1 MIPSSDE
8 LLPRISVVGI
18 VANFGGLEYREFWRG
33 YPGRLPK
40 TQGGGIPNRPKA
52 TKCKYLKVFSPY
64 FRTPTG
70 AKSDKM
76 YNSEGTAGG
85 ERRQIKAAGAERIST
100 LEEIGR

>member
-40 TQGGGIPNRPKA
+40 TQGGGYPKPP
-52 TKCKYLKVFSPY
+52 KP
-64 FRTPTG
+64 P
-70 AKSDKM
+70 KSDKM
-76 YNSEGTAGG
+76 
-85 ERRQIKAAGAERIST
+85 
-100 LEEIGR
+100 